1 MYPMG
6 ASLCLKCGYR
16 WNSQHVKPPRC
27 PNCKTEEWDKE
38 PEGEACGLDGGIC
51 DQCGCRFTTE
61 LGKAKYC
68 PNCRS
73 DKWDSGKQDQSKI
86 KKARS
91 KQDQKLN
98 RLDELKCNVCGH
110 EWIFGKYCNVNKMT
124 TMHPRQ
130 CPKCHSR
137 RWDE

>member
-16 WNSQHVKPPRC
+16 WNSPHVKPPRC

-38 PEGEACGLDGGIC
+38 SEGEACGLDGGIC

-73 DKWDSGKQDQSKI
+73 DKWDSGTSLEQLAGTELEHVKC
-86 KKARS
+86 
-91 KQDQKLN
+91 KL
-98 RLDELKCNVCGH
+98 CGH
-110 EWIFGKYCNVNKMT
+110 RWIPGSHRAKTEHFPIIPTK
-124 TMHPRQ
+124 
-130 CPKCHSR
+130 CPKCRSR
-137 RWDE
+137 KWNI